1 MIRVKIMAKNYTS
14 LKSLE
19 KKLKIDKKKALKMAN
34 LMIAISNA
42 YRLAEIRNYKGLTQ
56 NSVAIDLGIDQSYVS
71 RIENGNLSKTEIGT
85 LQAYIE
91 ALGGKLEIFARI
103 DDKCFKL
110 VD

>member
-42 YRLAEIRNYKGLTQ
+42 
-56 NSVAIDLGIDQSYVS
+56 
-71 RIENGNLSKTEIGT
+71 
-85 LQAYIE
+85 
-91 ALGGKLEIFARI
+91 
-103 DDKCFKL
+103 
-110 VD
+110 